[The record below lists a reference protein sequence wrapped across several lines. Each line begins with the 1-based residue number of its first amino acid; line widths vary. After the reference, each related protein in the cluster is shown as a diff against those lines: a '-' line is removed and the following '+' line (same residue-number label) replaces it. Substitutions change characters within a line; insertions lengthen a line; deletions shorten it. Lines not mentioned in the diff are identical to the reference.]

1 MHVRQNAADILN
13 LVHVQGRR
21 LTLRLLRAGLLQ
33 VKPSHGSGSRTNS
46 RVQVQEDTTDFDFYL
61 GRLSNY

>member
-21 LTLRLLRAGLLQ
+21 LTLRLLRAGLL
-33 VKPSHGSGSRTNS
+33 KPSHGSGSRTNS